1 MNASPLTLV
10 IPLGGLGQRFSN
22 EKYTIPK
29 PLIRVLGVP
38 IIFWVLDNLKLNPS
52 DSVYIPYNPDL
63 DSYGFSRII
72 SLRYP
77 SVNLVKLKGNTNGAT
92 HTIYECVQRISDQDR
107 KNRLVC
113 LDGDTFYTYNVLDYI
128 RNAKSK
134 NGLFC
139 FESTD
144 IRPIFSYTKFDEKSG
159 LISEIKEKIKISD
172 YANSG
177 CYYFENC
184 SAIEYAYTHLSGSS
198 SEIYTS
204 DSISFLMENKSLEFY
219 SKLIEKDRDFFVL
232 GTPFQIKMFS
242 NFNSDI
248 RNKKLRFCFDI
259 DDTLLTKPQ
268 DESYEDCK
276 PIPSN
281 ISFLKMLKFMGHRI
295 ILHTARR
302 MRTHSSNIGSV
313 IADIG
318 KITLDSL
325 AENDIPFDEIYFGK
339 PYADFYIDDK
349 SINANLDLEKLLG
362 FYSNEVKERDFNNI
376 DTENVEVIRKSS
388 DKSDIEGE
396 IFFYENMPKCI
407 VGKFPMYFGKKSDR
421 SYLIEKINGISI
433 SRLFAKE
440 ALSEKLLGSILSE
453 LKDIHD
459 LDFESYVENTDISIY
474 RNYSE
479 KLTNRFESF
488 KGLYPETAS
497 SLYCDLVNRL
507 NAYESSDRG
516 MKAIIHG
523 DPVFTNIMLCSNDE
537 MKFFDMRGRLGD
549 SCSILGD
556 RLYDYSKVYQ
566 SLIGY
571 DEILHSSFVS
581 SSYRQSMITVFE
593 DFIQNNYG
601 RSRLEDISLIT
612 SSLLFSL
619 IPLHS
624 GMNRLSF
631 LELSADAL
639 NRSY

>member
-1 MNASPLTLV
+1 MNDSPLTLI

-29 PLIRVLGVP
+29 PLIRVLGIP

-52 DSVYIPYNPDL
+52 DSIYIPYNPDL

-72 SLRYP
+72 RLRYP
-77 SVNLVKLKGNTNGAT
+77 FVNLVKLKSKTNGAT
-92 HTIYECVQRISDQDR
+92 HTIYECVQHISDQDR
-107 KNRLVC
+107 KNKLVC

-128 RNAKSK
+128 RNAESK

-144 IRPIFSYTKFDEKSG
+144 IRPIFSYIKFDEKTG
-159 LISEIKEKIKISD
+159 LISDIKEKNKISD

-184 SAIEYAYTHLSGSS
+184 SAIEDAYTSLSGSV

-204 DSISFLMENKSLEFY
+204 DSISFLIKIKKKEFY
-219 SKLIEKDRDFFVL
+219 SKMIEKDRDFFVL

-242 NFNSDI
+242 NFNDDLSY
-248 RNKKLRFCFDI
+248 KKFRFCFDI
-259 DDTLLTKPQ
+259 DDTLLTKSQ

-281 ISFLKMLKFMGHRI
+281 ISFLKMLKFMGHKV

-318 KITLDSL
+318 KVTLESL
-325 AENDIPFDEIYFGK
+325 AQNDIPFDEIYFGK
-339 PYADFYIDDK
+339 PYADFYVDDK

-362 FYSNEVKERDFNNI
+362 FYSNEVKERDFNKI

-407 VGKFPMYFGKKSDR
+407 SGKFPMYFGKKSDR

-440 ALSEKLLGSILSE
+440 SLSENLLVSILSD
-453 LKDIHD
+453 LKDIHG
-459 LDFESYVENTDISIY
+459 LDFESHVKNTDISIY

-479 KLTNRFESF
+479 KLTKRFDSF
-488 KGLYPETAS
+488 KGMYPETAY
-497 SLYCDLVNRL
+497 SLYSDLIDRL
-507 NAYESSDRG
+507 NEYESSDRG
-516 MKAIIHG
+516 MKSIIHG
-523 DPVFTNIMLCSNDE
+523 DPVFTNIILCSNDDL
-537 MKFFDMRGRLGD
+537 KFFDMRGRLGD

-581 SSYRQSMITVFE
+581 SLYRQSMIAVFE
-593 DFIQNNYG
+593 DFIVCNYG
-601 RSRLEDISLIT
+601 RDALEDISVIT

-624 GMNRLSF
+624 GINQSSF
-631 LELSADAL
+631 LELSANAL
-639 NRSY
+639 NRPS